1 MLSRLAA
8 MFAWLSSIWKRPAID
23 VAAEQNADNWLKSG
37 MQGKPPVGATTT
49 NAFIQFLR
57 HRFEPIRSRAA
68 QLDPTTTRRFGEL

>member
-1 MLSRLAA
+1 
-8 MFAWLSSIWKRPAID
+8 MFAWLSSVWKRPAID

-49 NAFIQFLR
+49 HAF
-57 HRFEPIRSRAA
+57 RFEPIRSQAA